1 MKDQTGNEIAI
12 FHQVCEVNELDPQV
26 ITKEAQE
33 RFPDKF
39 KEDKNAERLIWT
51 ALDHRAKALI
61 DSISADISG
70 EVKGEGEEYTID
82 GDPAAPSFMIHDEY
96 IHNKYSEEEAAKL
109 IDVLGQVQL
118 PITA

>member
-1 MKDQTGNEIAI
+1 MEDQTGNEIAI
-12 FHQVCEVNELDPQV
+12 FHQVCEVNELDPET
-26 ITKEAQE
+26 ISKEAE
-33 RFPDKF
+33 DLFPDKF
-39 KEDKNAERLIWT
+39 KESKDAEKLIWT

-61 DSISADISG
+61 ESLGASFIN
-70 EVKGEGEEYTID
+70 EVKEDKELYSID

-96 IHNKYSEEEAAKL
+96 IRSKYGEEEAAKI